1 MSEMRMSRRDLV
13 ATAAVL
19 PLAAA
24 VSATTAEATHRQQRV
39 HDRNME
45 AALADL
51 QSAREHLQRA
61 GGGAGGHR
69 AEAIRL
75 VQAAIDQVEE
85 GIDFAT

>member
-1 MSEMRMSRRDLV
+1 MSETRISRRDLV

-24 VSATTAEATHRQQRV
+24 VSATTAEADHRERA

-51 QSAREHLQRA
+51 QSAREHLRRA

-75 VQAAIDQVEE
+75 VQAAIAQVEE

>member
-1 MSEMRMSRRDLV
+1 MSQTRISRRDLV

-24 VSATTAEATHRQQRV
+24 VSATTAEATHRQQRA

-51 QSAREHLQRA
+51 QSAREHLRRA

-75 VQAAIDQVEE
+75 VQAAIAQVEE
-85 GIDFAT
+85 GIDFAS

>member
-1 MSEMRMSRRDLV
+1 MSETRISRRDLV

-24 VSATTAEATHRQQRV
+24 VSATTAEATHRQQRA

-51 QSAREHLQRA
+51 QSAREHLRRA

-75 VQAAIDQVEE
+75 VQAAIAQVEE
-85 GIDFAT
+85 GIDFAS